1 METIIGLGSAGC
13 NIADAFARYPQYKTL
28 KFDVDLYGE
37 GCYFLP
43 KYETPE
49 EYEAHISDF
58 TNVFDR
64 VEGDVLLVLGGSG
77 NVTGGALR
85 LLEQLGGHRTNVLY
99 IQPNI
104 ALLGERK
111 RQQERLVYYVLQEY
125 ARSGLLKR
133 LFLVSNSQL
142 EEILGGVPV
151 VGYHDKLNELIVSS
165 IHMINV
171 FNHSDFVVGNFSE
184 PHEIARI
191 STFGISSLK
200 NEQKMFF
207 SLDSTRE
214 MVYYY
219 GINEERLKTD
229 TALFKMITDN
239 IENHDAKASYGIY
252 STKYDE
258 DYVYCVAHSSLIQY
272 RETEKKALQL

>member
-1 METIIGLGSAGC
+1 METVIGLGSAGC
-13 NIADAFARYPQYKTL
+13 NIADCFARYPQYDIYKL
-28 KFDVDLYGE
+28 DVGISGK
-37 GCYFLP
+37 GCYYLP
-43 KYETPE
+43 KCETPE
-49 EYEAHISDF
+49 EYEAHIGDL
-58 TNVFDR
+58 TNVFGEI
-64 VEGDVLLVLGGSG
+64 EGDTLFVLGGSG

-104 ALLGERK
+104 AFLGERK

-125 ARSGLLKR
+125 ARSGLIKR
-133 LFLVSNSQL
+133 LYLVSNPHL
-142 EEILGGVPV
+142 EKILGGVPV
-151 VGYHDKLNELIVSS
+151 MGYHDKLNELLVST

-200 NEQKMFF
+200 NEQKLFF
-207 SLDSTRE
+207 PLDSARE

-219 GINEERLKTD
+219 GINEEKLKTD
-229 TALFKMITDN
+229 TTLLKTITDS
-239 IENHDAKASYGIY
+239 IENQDARAVYGIY

-272 RETEKKALQL
+272 RETEKKALHL

>member
-13 NIADAFARYPQYKTL
+13 NIADKFSKHSQYKII

-37 GCYFLP
+37 NCYFLP
-43 KYETPE
+43 RFETPE
-49 EYEAHISDF
+49 EYEGHLSDY
-58 TNVFDR
+58 TSVFDKI
-64 VEGDVLLVLGGSG
+64 DTDILFILGGSG
-77 NVTGGALR
+77 NVSGGALR
-85 LLEQLGGHRTNVLY
+85 LLEQIGPHQPSVLY

-104 ALLGERK
+104 ALLGEKK

-125 ARSGLLKR
+125 ARSGLIKR
-133 LFLVSNSQL
+133 LYLVSNTCL
-142 EEILGGVPV
+142 EEILGGVAV
-151 VGYHDKLNELIVSS
+151 VGYYDRLNELIVST

-171 FNHSDFVVGNFSE
+171 FDHSDFVVGSFSE

-207 SLDSTRE
+207 LLDNVRE

-229 TALFKMITDN
+229 TELFKMITDN
-239 IENHDAKASYGIY
+239 IENQDIKTSYGIY

-258 DYVYCVAHSSLIQY
+258 DYVYCVAHSSLIQL